1 MSAVDAIAALGLSDG
16 APQIMQLGLPSI
28 AAPGT
33 PGASFQSVLSAG
45 LDAVN
50 GKIAHADELV
60 RQFALDDAVPV
71 HQVTIALE
79 EARLSVELATQVR
92 TRLVETY
99 RELMNMQL

>member
-1 MSAVDAIAALGLSDG
+1 MSALDPVAALGLSDG
-16 APQIMQLGLPSI
+16 PPQIMRLGLPALPASTT
-28 AAPGT
+28 G
-33 PGASFQSVLSAG
+33 GASFQSVLSAG

-50 GKIAHADELV
+50 DKVAHADELV
-60 RQFALDDAVPV
+60 RQFALDDSVPV

-79 EARLSVELATQVR
+79 EARLSIELATQVR

>member
-1 MSAVDAIAALGLSDG
+1 MSALDPIAALGLSDA
-16 APQIMQLGLPSI
+16 APQIMRVGLPAMPSVD
-28 AAPGT
+28 T

-45 LDAVN
+45 LDTVN
-50 GKIAHADELV
+50 QKVAHADELV
-60 RQFALDDAVPV
+60 RQFALDDSVPV

-79 EARLSVELATQVR
+79 EARLSVELAMQVR